1 MRHIWVD
8 VKVGCKDA
16 SRIIETRALVDT
28 DATLTVIPES
38 MARELGLKV
47 TGRSKVET
55 GMGVI
60 ELNRSRAYVEIMG
73 RSDIVPVLISNII
86 DKVLIGVTT
95 LEILELEV
103 DPLTGKLKER
113 TLLLYTLNSQL
124 IHLFQL
130 LNRTYSITT

>member
-1 MRHIWVD
+1 MRHIWVN
-8 VKVGCKDA
+8 VKVGCEDA
-16 SRIIETRALVDT
+16 SRIIETRALIDT
-28 DATLTVIPES
+28 GATLTVTPES

-55 GMGVI
+55 GVGVI
-60 ELNRSRAYVEIMG
+60 EMNRSRAYVEIMG

-113 TLLLYTLNSQL
+113 TLLLYTLNS
-124 IHLFQL
+124 
-130 LNRTYSITT
+130 Y

>member
-1 MRHIWVD
+1 M
-8 VKVGCKDA
+8 KGN
-16 SRIIETRALVDT
+16 
-28 DATLTVIPES
+28 ES
-38 MARELGLKV
+38 PSTEKRLKV

-60 ELNRSRAYVEIMG
+60 EMNRSRAYVEVMG
-73 RSDIVPVLISNII
+73 RSDVIPVLISNII

-113 TLLLYTLNSQL
+113 TLLLYTLNS
-124 IHLFQL
+124 H
-130 LNRTYSITT
+130 

>member
-1 MRHIWVD
+1 MD
-8 VKVGCKDA
+8 VKVGCEDA
-16 SRIIETRALVDT
+16 SRIIETRALIDT
-28 DATLTVIPES
+28 GATLTVTPES

-55 GMGVI
+55 RVGVI
-60 ELNRSRAYVEIMG
+60 EMNRSRAYVEIMG

-113 TLLLYTLNSQL
+113 TLLLYTLNS
-124 IHLFQL
+124 
-130 LNRTYSITT
+130 Y